1 MNYKKYKQTN
11 QSQKRYKLEN
21 NLIILR
27 DSIKNL
33 TYLTILTI
41 IVLLRDTCFKKCLY
55 TKDIYEFLGKD
66 CKESII
72 RKVLLKYF
80 PRDEYVRIH
89 HEVCGSKRHCFIVH
103 KSVLDSYFCK
113 AYVRQNKKGEYY
125 IRLKNSINI
134 MRALEEHSKVELFL
148 KIKKKKA
155 YHKEAMKVVK
165 TLFFA
170 WMKYKKSHSSI
181 RTDSL
186 ITLKSYINSNIF
198 FKKDKD
204 RKVAHNIYQNDKKEK
219 YKKREKYT
227 FEDWK
232 ITLLKISQRIDMSN
246 VDMRLFTEPKIYFDN
261 KRPLTYERSKA
272 RTIDLDKRQQIRL
285 YKSKKDLA
293 NNTLKFKSTSR
304 VSDVSVDSNL
314 SKLGDIFDKMCYNF
328 VNN

>member
-1 MNYKKYKQTN
+1 MNYKKFKNTN
-11 QSQKRYKLEN
+11 QSQKGYKLEN

-33 TYLTILTI
+33 TYLTIITI
-41 IVLLRDTCFKKCLY
+41 IVLLRDTSFKRCLY
-55 TKDIYEFLGKD
+55 TKDIYEILGKD
-66 CKESII
+66 YKESII
-72 RKVLLKYF
+72 RKVLLKSF
-80 PRDEYVRIH
+80 PREEYIRIH
-89 HEVCGSKRHCFIVH
+89 HEVGGSKRHCFIVH

-170 WMKYKKSHSSI
+170 WMEYKKSHSSI

-186 ITLKSYINSNIF
+186 ITLKSYINSNNLIE
-198 FKKDKD
+198 KDKD
-204 RKVAHNIYQNDKKEK
+204 RKKAHNILVNDVRKVKNYLVSDFK
-219 YKKREKYT
+219 T
-227 FEDWK
+227 
-232 ITLLKISQRIDMSN
+232 TLLKISSVIDMSR
-246 VDMRLFTEPKIYFDN
+246 VDMRLFIEPEMYFDN
-261 KRPLTYERSKA
+261 KRPLTKTYERSIA
-272 RTIDLDKRQQIRL
+272 RTIDLDKKQQIRL

-293 NNTLKFKSTSR
+293 NETLKFKSTSR
-304 VSDVSVDSNL
+304 VSDVSVDNNL